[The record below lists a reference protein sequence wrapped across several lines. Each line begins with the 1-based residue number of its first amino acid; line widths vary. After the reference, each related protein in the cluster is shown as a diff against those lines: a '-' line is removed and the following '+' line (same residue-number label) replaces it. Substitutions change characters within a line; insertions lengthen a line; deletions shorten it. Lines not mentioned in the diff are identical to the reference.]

1 VLPSDTLPKFT
12 AEGLALSAL
21 EGTELGAAGVGFAAA
36 AVETPFALVTPVQ
49 PERIPP
55 HINSV
60 SAKKRTKDERPPCP
74 SATAKTDREREFP
87 ECVSITRRVYG
98 THTVQLYWSGASIR
112 YRRCGVSERTF
123 GAGLWGRDRFL
134 TRLMNE
140 GNY

>member
-1 VLPSDTLPKFT
+1 LLVLPSDTLPKFT

-87 ECVSITRRVYG
+87 ECVSIRGESMERIRCSSTGRAHRSG
-98 THTVQLYWSGASIR
+98 TGGAE
-112 YRRCGVSERTF
+112 CPSERL
-123 GAGLWGRDRFL
+123 GLAYG
-134 TRLMNE
+134 E
-140 GNY
+140 GTGSLQG